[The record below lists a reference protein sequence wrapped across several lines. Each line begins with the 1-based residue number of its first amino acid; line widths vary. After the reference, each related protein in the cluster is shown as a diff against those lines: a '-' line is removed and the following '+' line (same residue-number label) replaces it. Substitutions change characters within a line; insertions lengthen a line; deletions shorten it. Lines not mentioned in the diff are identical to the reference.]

1 MAPKPTLAELR
12 EKKKEN
18 EAYLNKIIQRTN
30 ALGNSIR
37 AQEKNLT
44 MYDRKERT
52 HRLCTR
58 GGMLESFLRDPNAL
72 PIEVPK
78 EQYPDM
84 VRERGCSY
92 PTLCSN
98 YYPMWRKPSGSSSEN
113 GKRKELPGR
122 KPVECDLELCPRKGH
137 RSTHRA
143 SRRGK
148 PELFQ
153 QEWQSNDAEYP
164 TKPF

>member
-1 MAPKPTLAELR
+1 MINHRWIVCKIESFQEEKKIAPNPTLAELR

-37 AQEKNLT
+37 AQEKNLN

-72 PIEVPK
+72 TNDQVMNLLRVCFRQNPVQEALNQML
-78 EQYPDM
+78 EDAY
-84 VRERGCSY
+84 
-92 PTLCSN
+92 
-98 YYPMWRKPSGSSSEN
+98 SGRSE
-113 GKRKELPGR
+113 
-122 KPVECDLELCPRKGH
+122 
-137 RSTHRA
+137 ST
-143 SRRGK
+143 
-148 PELFQ
+148 
-153 QEWQSNDAEYP
+153 
-164 TKPF
+164 T